1 MISDYDAIIKHAV
14 DTHLPGYDWRLFK
27 SQLWQESRLKPDA
40 VSPAGAG
47 GIAQFMQPTWD
58 DYAEKAGYK
67 GASRFDPEASIM
79 TGAYYMAY
87 LIDEWHVER
96 PDVDRHCLAMA
107 SFNAG
112 LGNIL
117 KAQKLAGDP
126 SLYAPIIKKLPEVTG
141 DHSRET
147 ISYVGKILDYCSG
160 LVTGRL
166 DHG

>member
-1 MISDYDAIIKHAV
+1 
-14 DTHLPGYDWRLFK
+14 
-27 SQLWQESRLKPDA
+27 
-40 VSPAGAG
+40 
-47 GIAQFMQPTWD
+47 
-58 DYAEKAGYK
+58 
-67 GASRFDPEASIM
+67 M

-87 LIDEWHVER
+87 LIGSWYVDR
-96 PDVDRHCLAMA
+96 PEVDRHCLAMA
-107 SFNAG
+107 SYNAG

-117 KAQKLAGDP
+117 KAQKLAGGP
-126 SLYAPIIKKLPEVTG
+126 SLYAPIIKKLPDVTG